1 MYNATDY
8 YFLYSPVDQ
17 RRDDVIVQAGLAFLI
32 VIMSRQLRHVNIVE
46 TKQKGRYFS
55 FFVVKRAW
63 IALRFF
69 RSLWWKVKN
78 CELFQQ

>member
-17 RRDDVIVQAGLAFLI
+17 RRDDVIVHAGLAFLI

-55 FFVVKRAW
+55 FFCGKTGLDSLTILAFTVVEIQKR
-63 IALRFF
+63 
-69 RSLWWKVKN
+69 
-78 CELFQQ
+78 